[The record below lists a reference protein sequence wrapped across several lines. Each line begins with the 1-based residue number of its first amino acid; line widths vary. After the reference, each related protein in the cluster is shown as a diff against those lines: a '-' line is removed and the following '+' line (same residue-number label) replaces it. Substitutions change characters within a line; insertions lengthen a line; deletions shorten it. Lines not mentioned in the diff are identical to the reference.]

1 MQKGNMHDHN
11 HHAHSNLR
19 GRKLIITIFLNLL
32 ITVVQ
37 ILGAIFANSLAL
49 LSDAFHNFSDTSSLI
64 LSYIANRLT
73 RRKSTKEQTFGYK
86 RAEIIAAFINS
97 SILLIVGALLIYE
110 SIERIIYS
118 SDTEIN
124 AILVMSMAAF
134 SILANGLSV
143 LILKRDAKE
152 NMNIRSSYLHLFTDM
167 LSSIAVLLGGLA
179 IYFFNLT
186 IVDPILSIAIAIY
199 LMIFGWK
206 LVVQSLKVLMQFTPP
221 GIDMEAIA
229 KDLSRF
235 KEVKNIHHGHLWQL
249 TDHEYMFEAHIDFEK
264 DIPISEACSVM
275 KNMRIHLSEKY
286 NIRHTTFQ
294 PEFGGSCNSD
304 LIHQDMVNIGD

>member
-1 MQKGNMHDHN
+1 MHQHN
-11 HHAHSNLR
+11 HHSHSNLR

-49 LSDAFHNFSDTSSLI
+49 LSDAFHNFSDTSSLL
-64 LSYIANRLT
+64 LSYIANRLI
-73 RRKSTKEQTFGYK
+73 RRKSTKAQTFGYK
-86 RAEIIAAFINS
+86 RAEIIAAFLNS

-110 SIERIIYS
+110 SIERIFYS
-118 SDTEIN
+118 PESEVN

-143 LILKRDAKE
+143 LILKKDAKE

-167 LSSIAVLLGGLA
+167 LSSVAVLLGGA
-179 IYFFNLT
+179 TIYFFDLA

-199 LMIFGWK
+199 LMIFGWR

-221 GIDMEAIA
+221 GMDIETIA
-229 KDLSRF
+229 RDLAEYD
-235 KEVKNIHHGHLWQL
+235 EVKNLHHGHLWQL
-249 TDHEYMFEAHIDFEK
+249 TDHEYMFEAHIEFEK
-264 DIPISEACSVM
+264 DLSISKACAVM
-275 KNMRIHLSEKY
+275 NKMRIHLSKKY
-286 NIRHTTFQ
+286 HIHHATFQ
-294 PEFGGSCNSD
+294 PEFGVSCSSD
-304 LIHQDMVNIGD
+304 LIHQDGVQD

>member
-1 MQKGNMHDHN
+1 MITMSYFCIVRQETMHQHN
-11 HHAHSNLR
+11 HHSHINLR

-49 LSDAFHNFSDTSSLI
+49 LSDAFHNFSDTSSLL

-73 RRKSTKEQTFGYK
+73 RRKSTKEQTFGFK

-97 SILLIVGALLIYE
+97 SFLLIVGALLIYE
-110 SIERIIYS
+110 SIERIINPPE
-118 SDTEIN
+118 SDIN

-143 LILKRDAKE
+143 MILKQDARE

-167 LSSIAVLLGGLA
+167 LSSIAVLLGGA
-179 IYFFNLT
+179 TIYFFNLT

-199 LMIFGWK
+199 LMIF
-206 LVVQSLKVLMQFTPP
+206 
-221 GIDMEAIA
+221 
-229 KDLSRF
+229 
-235 KEVKNIHHGHLWQL
+235 
-249 TDHEYMFEAHIDFEK
+249 
-264 DIPISEACSVM
+264 
-275 KNMRIHLSEKY
+275 
-286 NIRHTTFQ
+286 
-294 PEFGGSCNSD
+294 
-304 LIHQDMVNIGD
+304 